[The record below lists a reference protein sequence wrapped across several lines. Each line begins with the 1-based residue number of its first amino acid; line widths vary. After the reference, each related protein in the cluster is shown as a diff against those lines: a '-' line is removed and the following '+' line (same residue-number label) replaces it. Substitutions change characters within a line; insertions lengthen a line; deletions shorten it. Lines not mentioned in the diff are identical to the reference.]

1 MFFIHGNNPGFS
13 NGPRNPLRN
22 CPDCTVL
29 VNWVL
34 NNYILADESL
44 RISDPCLLVSSSLCR
59 KLVSSLE
66 SQSYSRNVLQLA
78 FVLLFV
84 TYFNLSSCKSTLHL
98 SCYIESFY
106 TDSALNQKKFTIPW
120 RLPVKNSK

>member
-29 VNWVL
+29 DNWVL

-44 RISDPCLLVSSSLCR
+44 RISDPCLLVTNSLCK
-59 KLVSSLE
+59 KLVSPLE
-66 SQSYSRNVLQLA
+66 SQSYSRNVLQLD
-78 FVLLFV
+78 FVLVFV
-84 TYFNLSSCKSTLHL
+84 TDFNLSSCESTLHL
-98 SCYIESFY
+98 SCYIEPFY
-106 TDSALNQKKFTIPW
+106 TDSALKEKKFTVPW